1 MDTITIYAMKF
12 STYAIGYTEPE
23 KADNGGKEPDS
34 GLITPKGYKDNEPQ
48 NRRHCLNAPLAT
60 TGMTAGSMSVFQN
73 GRSGQGNF
81 DN

>member
-12 STYAIGYTEPE
+12 FTYAIGYTEPE

-34 GLITPKGYKDNEPQ
+34 GLITPKGDKDNEPKTGDIAST
-48 NRRHCLNAPLAT
+48 LPLAT